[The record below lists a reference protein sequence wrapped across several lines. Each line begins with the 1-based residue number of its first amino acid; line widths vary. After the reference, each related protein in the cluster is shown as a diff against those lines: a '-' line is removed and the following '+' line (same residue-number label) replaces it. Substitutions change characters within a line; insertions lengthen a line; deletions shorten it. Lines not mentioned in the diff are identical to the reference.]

1 MCIIFYDPCTQLHK
15 LFISSLI
22 CELNKI
28 KYEFEIINSIEINY
42 ENFNLEHDIII
53 IFLNPQFLKTH
64 KDIYDEFINI
74 SKKFKYKI
82 YYITEP
88 LDYLIDIKVFE
99 DCIKILKPYKILTYT
114 NENINKLNV
123 HQNVIKLTH
132 KFNNHIDICE
142 YDISKLMERNK
153 DRIIFLGN
161 LNSYREDFFKKM
173 DNKIII
179 KNNIW
184 HIDEYQQI
192 LENNLF
198 FINIHRRNG
207 SKCLEYLRIVPL
219 LANGCIVLSE
229 LSNEEDMNELKNYN
243 IYFCEK
249 NEILNTYN
257 YLIKNIN
264 YEDVYNKV
272 IKFRNEFIYN
282 DDIYNKIIK
291 N

>member
-1 MCIIFYDPCTQLHK
+1 
-15 LFISSLI
+15 
-22 CELNKI
+22 
-28 KYEFEIINSIEINY
+28 
-42 ENFNLEHDIII
+42 
-53 IFLNPQFLKTH
+53 
-64 KDIYDEFINI
+64 
-74 SKKFKYKI
+74 
-82 YYITEP
+82 
-88 LDYLIDIKVFE
+88 
-99 DCIKILKPYKILTYT
+99 
-114 NENINKLNV
+114 
-123 HQNVIKLTH
+123 
-132 KFNNHIDICE
+132 
-142 YDISKLMERNK
+142 MERNK
-153 DRIIFLGN
+153 EKIIFLGN

-173 DNKIII
+173 ENKIII

-207 SKCLEYLRIVPL
+207 SKCLEYLRIIPL

-229 LSNEEDMNELKNYN
+229 LSNEDDMNELKNYN

-249 NEILNTYN
+249 NELLNTYN

-264 YEDVYNKV
+264 YNDIYNKV
-272 IKFRNEFIYN
+272 VKFRNEFIYN

>member
-22 CELNKI
+22 FELKKI

-64 KDIYDEFINI
+64 KDIYNEFINI

-88 LDYLIDIKVFE
+88 LDYLIDIKIFE

-114 NENINKLNV
+114 NENINKLNI

-132 KFNNHIDICE
+132 KFNNHVDICQ

-153 DRIIFLGN
+153 EKIIFLGN

-173 DNKIII
+173 ENKVII

-184 HIDEYQQI
+184 NIDEYQQI

-243 IYFCEK
+243 IHFCEK
-249 NEILNTYN
+249 NELLNIYN
-257 YLIKNIN
+257 NLIQNIDYN
-264 YEDVYNKV
+264 DVYNKV
-272 IKFRNEFIYN
+272 VKFRNEFIYN

-291 N
+291 K

>member
-28 KYEFEIINSIEINY
+28 KYEFEIINSIQINY

-64 KDIYDEFINI
+64 KDIYNEFINI

-88 LDYLIDIKVFE
+88 LDYLIDRKVFE

-114 NENINKLNV
+114 NENINKLNI
-123 HQNVIKLTH
+123 HQNIIKLTH

-142 YDISKLMERNK
+142 YDISKLMDRNK
-153 DRIIFLGN
+153 DKIIFLGN
-161 LNSYREDFFKKM
+161 LNLYREDFFKKM
-173 DNKIII
+173 ENKVII

-184 HIDEYQQI
+184 SIDEYQQI

-249 NEILNTYN
+249 NELLNTYN
-257 YLIKNIN
+257 YLIQNIN

-291 N
+291 K